1 MANASFYAPPAT
13 ASEQIETV
21 LGRSFS
27 EREYLDMNPDV
38 RAGIAAGQFTS
49 GREHFEKFGHSEGR
63 LGRRPEHTEEFFAE
77 QAVDLCA
84 MPTFR
89 AEHFPYAGPHPWLDR
104 PDWEA
109 LLEAKQTSGEISAA
123 DAEQCRHWAEH
134 GYIILEGCIEPA
146 VLDRAWAAYEEA
158 IASGTIKLRPDKISA
173 DDPWPGR
180 HLDPHLKVPE
190 FCGAMRHAE
199 ILRWVKLLME
209 REPAPFQ
216 SIASHKGTQQSEHSD
231 SIHMTTYPLGYMS
244 AAWIAFEDIDPS
256 SGPLI
261 YYPGSHRLPYVFSKD
276 VGITPQDFVEREY
289 HPYAEK
295 YEPYI
300 KELLVK
306 NHCEPR
312 FFHAKKGDVLLWHAN
327 LIHGGSPRAEVRF
340 SRRALV
346 CHYFVKGAV
355 TYHDLAASPA
365 RPHLGTCL
373 LRKQED

>member
-1 MANASFYAPPAT
+1 MANAPFYAPPAVP
-13 ASEQIETV
+13 SEQIETV

-27 EREYLDMNPDV
+27 EREYLEMNPDV
-38 RAGIAAGQFTS
+38 RAGVASGQFSS
-49 GREHFEKFGHSEGR
+49 GRDHFEKFGHAEGR
-63 LGRRPEHTEEFFAE
+63 LGRRPEQSEGFFAE
-77 QAVDLCA
+77 QSVDLGA
-84 MPTFR
+84 VPTFR

-104 PDWEA
+104 PEWES
-109 LLEAKQTSGEISAA
+109 LLAQKQSRGEISDA
-123 DAEQCRHWAEH
+123 DAELCRHWAQH
-134 GYIILEGCIEPA
+134 GYIILKGCVEPA
-146 VLDRAWAAYEEA
+146 VLDTAWAAYEA
-158 IASGTIKLRPDKISA
+158 AVATGRINLRVDKINA

-180 HLDPHLKVPE
+180 YLDPHLKVPE
-190 FCGAMRHAE
+190 FCAAMRHAE

-231 SIHMTTYPLGYMS
+231 SIHMTTYPLGYMT
-244 AAWIAFEDIDPS
+244 AAWIAFEDIDPA
-256 SGPLI
+256 SGPLV

-276 VGITPQDFVEREY
+276 VGITPQDFLEREY
-289 HPYAEK
+289 HSYAEK

-300 KELLVK
+300 KELLRQ
-306 NHCEPR
+306 NQCEPSLS
-312 FFHAKKGDVLLWHAN
+312 FAKKGDVLLWHAN
-327 LIHGGSPRAEVRF
+327 LIHGGSPRTDVRL